1 MSIVSSDSCLG
12 VRSSGVDSEGVSGRN
27 SECESGDDSGVVP
40 KELSVS
46 DRDESDAGEFVF

>member
-12 VRSSGVDSEGVSGRN
+12 VRSSGVNSGGVSGCDSGR
-27 SECESGDDSGVVP
+27 ESGDDSGVVP

-46 DRDESDAGEFVF
+46 DRG